1 MGCWRSRPGTELE
14 GLGPLEL
21 LLPDYLVGGFL
32 RLQKVPRYAVNRIPP
47 PVIQLLVQDGVSL
60 LVVRFLFCRLVREVA
75 VNLHRVD
82 VIYHKVD
89 LVLLTRKSYVGQNQV
104 LELVVLARPTQR
116 PGKPLLQIRCLF
128 PMHKASQSLVLARP
142 RYSVQRHLRG
152 AMAQFIAEGFHYAS
166 RRVRAKELPTHFWIV
181 FTNFRITVGASI
193 TTCSPSS
200 STSGERST
208 KSSACFAPS

>member
-47 PVIQLLVQDGVSL
+47 PVRQLLVQDGVSL

-82 VIYHKVD
+82 ILY
-89 LVLLTRKSYVGQNQV
+89 
-104 LELVVLARPTQR
+104 
-116 PGKPLLQIRCLF
+116 
-128 PMHKASQSLVLARP
+128 HKASLSLCLSRP
-142 RYSVQRHLRG
+142 RYPVQRHLRG
-152 AMAQFIAEGFHYAS
+152 TRAQFIAEGFHYAS
-166 RRVRAKELPTHFWIV
+166 RRVRAKEPPTHFWIV

-208 KSSACFAPS
+208 KSSACFAPSWMKA